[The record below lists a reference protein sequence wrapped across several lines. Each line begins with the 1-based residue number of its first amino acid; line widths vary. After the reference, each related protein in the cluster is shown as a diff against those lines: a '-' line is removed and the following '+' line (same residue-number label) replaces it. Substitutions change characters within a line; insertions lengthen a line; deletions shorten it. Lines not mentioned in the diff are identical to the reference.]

1 MRSFTDLNTLLATV
15 PGEVV
20 TMLRVVDIGAGSE
33 ALYRN
38 QLPALL
44 AELAQRAR
52 GESITASSAIEGVVV
67 PDVQRAQ
74 KIVEGR
80 ALSLRTRDEQ
90 QLAGYRK
97 ALDHLLTEDWRP
109 VNVGLL
115 LHLHRLLWSETATA
129 GGQFKTE
136 DNLVVDRS
144 PGGAVEVRF
153 KPVPKEVTEFF
164 LSELV
169 DRYVAA
175 VRTGQYHPVLLIG
188 LFVLDLLVIHPFA
201 DGNGRVARAL
211 TNALLAEAGYG
222 VGRWVSLEQSIAETA
237 DDYYASLLTST
248 EGWHDD
254 NADVWPWLRYFVR
267 LIGAAYARFAA
278 RATAARSQGTKQDR
292 VRVYVLRDAAPI
304 FRMAE
309 IRAALPG
316 VSDQTIRLVLE
327 ELKRQKA
334 VAPEGT
340 GRSATWRRLS

>member
-1 MRSFTDLNTLLATV
+1 MRSFADLDDLLATV

-20 TMLRVVDIGAGSE
+20 TLLRSVDIGAGSE

-44 AELAQRAR
+44 AELAHRAR

-67 PDVQRAQ
+67 PDRQRAQ
-74 KIVEGR
+74 QIVEGR
-80 ALSLRTRDEQ
+80 ALILRTRDEQ

-97 ALDHLLTEDWRP
+97 ALDYLFTEQWQP
-109 VNVGLL
+109 VNVGLM

-129 GGQFKTE
+129 GGHFKTE

-144 PGGAVEVRF
+144 SDGTVEVRF
-153 KPVPKEVTEFF
+153 KPVPKEHTELF

-169 DRYVAA
+169 DRYVTAS
-175 VRTGQYHPVLLIG
+175 RSGRHHPVLLVG

-211 TNALLAEAGYG
+211 TNALLVEAGYE
-222 VGRWVSLEQSIAETA
+222 VGRWVSLEQLIAETD
-237 DDYYASLLTST
+237 DDYFASLLAST
-248 EGWHDD
+248 EGWHEDKS
-254 NADVWPWLRYFVR
+254 NVWPWLTYFVR
-267 LIGAAYARFAA
+267 LIGTAYERFAA
-278 RATAARSQGTKQDR
+278 RAASARNTGTKQDR
-292 VRVYVLRDAAPI
+292 VRRYVLRDAAPI
-304 FRMAE
+304 FRMAD

-327 ELKRQKA
+327 ALKREDA
-334 VAPEGT
+334 VASEGT
-340 GRSATWRRLS
+340 GRSATWRRLT